1 MSCQAFSEL
10 SELQKNQLAVNLASL
25 ILHDGKKEF
34 NSENLN
40 KVLKASGI
48 KVPEYWPELICR
60 ALEGKNLGDFL

>member
-1 MSCQAFSEL
+1 MSCKSFNEL
-10 SELQKNQLAVNLASL
+10 QDIQKNQLAVNLASL
-25 ILHDGKKEF
+25 ILHDGKQDF

-48 KVPEYWPELICR
+48 NVPAYWPELICR